1 MKILTLKLLMIIKFI
16 LKNIV
21 KDGGN
26 PFVVESKS
34 EIYFSIVGY
43 TFLLL

>member
-1 MKILTLKLLMIIKFI
+1 MIIKFI

-26 PFVVESKS
+26 PSVVESES
-34 EIYFSIVGY
+34 ETDFSIVGY